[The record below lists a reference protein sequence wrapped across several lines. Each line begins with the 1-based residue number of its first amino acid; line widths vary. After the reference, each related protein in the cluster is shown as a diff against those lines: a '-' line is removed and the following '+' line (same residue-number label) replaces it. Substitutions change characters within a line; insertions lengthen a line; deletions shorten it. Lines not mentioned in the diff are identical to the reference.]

1 MKRAT
6 PIKRLKRKKNHLHMM
21 TWNGSSYQSINM
33 PDYLADDYVREFV
46 LTEVP
51 GTQEL
56 ESWITKKTVK

>member
-1 MKRAT
+1 
-6 PIKRLKRKKNHLHMM
+6 
-21 TWNGSSYQSINM
+21 M

-56 ESWITKKTVK
+56 ESWIEKKTKK